1 MCRNFISM
9 RLQPSSE
16 NMGGNAEDIDGQE
29 GANNGNGQ
37 PGNKNM
43 NANGQMNGV
52 AAGDKELEN
61 ELNTNKFMKR
71 IKKKGKGKK
80 WKQLNS
86 DFGSTLLKFLMFI
99 SIIEGYFIANY
110 LLSNLFLQ

>member
-1 MCRNFISM
+1 
-9 RLQPSSE
+9 
-16 NMGGNAEDIDGQE
+16 MGGNGEDIDGQE
-29 GANNGNGQ
+29 GANANGQ
-37 PGNKNM
+37 PGTKNM
-43 NANGQMNGV
+43 NQNGV
-52 AAGDKELEN
+52 NGAAGDKELEN

-86 DFGSTLLKFLMFI
+86 DFGSTLLKFLIFI

-110 LLSNLFLQ
+110 LLSKEFLGQVSDLTKEL